1 MPVDQPRFEDLVCFN
16 FYRGWR
22 QVQAIY
28 RRAFPVGVTPQ
39 RAYLLCAC
47 DPVAETSVA
56 ALIEALDL
64 DAAGMSGLLGR
75 LEAEGLIG
83 RAVNPADRRE
93 VLVGLTPAGVL
104 LREEC
109 LAALLIADESL
120 RRAISA
126 RDVAGLKNVVA
137 RLGGFT

>member
-28 RRAFPVGVTPQ
+28 RQAFPAGVTPQ

-47 DPVAETSVA
+47 DPAAETSVA

-75 LEAEGLIG
+75 LEADGLVG

-93 VLVGLTPAGVL
+93 VLVGLTPAGVS

-109 LAALLIADESL
+109 LAALLRADESL

>member
-1 MPVDQPRFEDLVCFN
+1 MPVGQPQFEDLVCFN

-28 RRAFPVGVTPQ
+28 RQAFPAGVTPQ

-47 DPVAETSVA
+47 DPAAETSVGT
-56 ALIEALDL
+56 LIEALDL

-75 LEAEGLIG
+75 LEADGLIG

-93 VLVGLTPAGVL
+93 VLVRLTPYGVL
-104 LREEC
+104 LREQC
-109 LAALLIADESL
+109 LAALQHADESL

-126 RDVAGLKNVVA
+126 RDVTGLKNVVT
-137 RLGGFT
+137 RLGGLT